1 MNNEKN
7 SSTAQIAEDTA
18 PPTQAAEK
26 KKAHEPLFHIVKRA
40 HLPIKQSLTIRIV
53 AILLALV
60 FAGLFTLILLGEN
73 PFTAYKTM
81 FLGVFGANTLV
92 SLRST
97 AILLCIA
104 LALTPAFKM
113 RFWNTG
119 AEGQVLMGVF
129 ASAACMFYL
138 QELPPALLVI
148 CMLIASLVAGAIW
161 GIIPAIF
168 KAYFGTNETLFTL
181 MMNSVASCIVL
192 FFMKQWH
199 PNGKPGAETLDPT
212 DKIDSIFGS
221 NYWII
226 ILIVLIV
233 TAIMYIYLRFSKH
246 GYEISVV
253 GESENTAKY
262 IGINVK
268 SVIIRTMMISGLIA
282 GLAGFLIIAPSQS
295 IASTSVGGQGFT
307 AIMVAWLA
315 KFNPLIMIITAFL
328 FIFVSVGGQEIS
340 STLGYEAAYSDI
352 LIGILLF
359 FIIGCEFF
367 ISYELIP
374 GTVMKNLFEK
384 IKAPFVKL
392 FAKKS
397 DAKKED
403 NE

>member
-1 MNNEKN
+1 MANEEIKN
-7 SSTAQIAEDTA
+7 S
-18 PPTQAAEK
+18 PTEEK
-26 KKAHEPLFHIVKRA
+26 KKKTHEPLFHIVKRS
-40 HLPIKQSLTIRIV
+40 HLPLKQSLIIRIS
-53 AILLALV
+53 AILLALI
-60 FAGLFTLILLGEN
+60 FAGLFTLVILGEN

-81 FLGVFGANTLV
+81 FIGVFGANTPV

-129 ASAACMFYL
+129 ASAACMIYL
-138 QELPPALLVI
+138 QQLPPALLVL
-148 CMLIASLVAGAIW
+148 CMVVASLLAGAVW
-161 GIIPAIF
+161 AVIPAIF
-168 KAYFGTNETLFTL
+168 KAFFGTNETLFTL
-181 MMNSVASCIVL
+181 MMNSVATCIVL

-212 DKIDSIFGS
+212 DKVDSIFGS

-226 ILIVLIV
+226 ILIVLLV
-233 TAIMYIYLRFSKH
+233 TAAMYIYLRFSKH

-262 IGINVK
+262 IGIDVK
-268 SVIIRTMMISGLIA
+268 GVIIRTMVISGLVA

-315 KFNPLIMIITAFL
+315 KFNPLVMILTAFL

-340 STLGYEAAYSDI
+340 ATLGYEAAYSDI

-367 ISYELIP
+367 INYKLIP
-374 GTVMKNLFEK
+374 GAFMKDLLDK

-392 FAKKS
+392 FSKKN
-397 DAKKED
+397 DAEKGADE
-403 NE
+403 